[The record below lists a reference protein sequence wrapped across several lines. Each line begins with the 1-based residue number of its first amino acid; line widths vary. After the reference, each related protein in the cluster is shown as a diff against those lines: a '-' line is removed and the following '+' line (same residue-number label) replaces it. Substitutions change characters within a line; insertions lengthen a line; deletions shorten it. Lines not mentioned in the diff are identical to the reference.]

1 MELPHRH
8 CRAGLVG
15 HGLTMAET
23 ICADVAFGIAGFV
36 AYLAVIAL
44 VLRSPWGSSPARA
57 AIGIALLAYAAVVA
71 AAALFGRNANFWT
84 VSIVFWFA
92 TLLFLMAFGALY
104 KSISLR
110 ILLDLLDRPG
120 QAGLYS
126 AILARYVAAES
137 FESRL
142 RVMKENGFAVATPG
156 GYALTD
162 KGRRLARL
170 VGALHRLFAIE
181 RSG

>member
-1 MELPHRH
+1 MS
-8 CRAGLVG
+8 
-15 HGLTMAET
+15 ET
-23 ICADVAFGIAGFV
+23 ICADVAFGIGGFLF
-36 AYLAVIAL
+36 YLAAVAV
-44 VLRSPWGSSPARA
+44 VLRLPWALPPARA
-57 AIGIALLAYAAVVA
+57 AIGIALLAYAAAVA
-71 AAALFGRNANFWT
+71 AAAVFGRNANFWS

-104 KSISLR
+104 KSVSLR
-110 ILLDLLDRPG
+110 ILLDLLGRPG
-120 QAGLYS
+120 HAGLYS

-142 RVMKENGFAVATPG
+142 TVMQENGFAVATPA

-162 KGRRLARL
+162 KGRRLARV

>member
-1 MELPHRH
+1 MN
-8 CRAGLVG
+8 A
-15 HGLTMAET
+15 T
-23 ICADVAFGIAGFV
+23 ICADVPFGIGGFV
-36 AYLAVIAL
+36 VYLAAVAI
-44 VLRSPWGSSPARA
+44 VLRLPWAFSPARA
-57 AIGIALLAYAAVVA
+57 VIGVALLAYAAVLA
-71 AAALFGRNANFWT
+71 AAAVFGRNANFWT

-104 KSISLR
+104 KSVSLR

-120 QAGLYS
+120 HTGLYS
-126 AILARYVAAES
+126 AILGRYVAAES

-142 RVMKENGFAVATPG
+142 AVMQENGFAVRTPA

-162 KGRRLARL
+162 KGRRLAGL
-170 VGALHRLFAIE
+170 VGALHRLFAIK